1 MRKSSDRFW
10 RSAVLY
16 SLFIW
21 LGIMVFLPNVMVLLA
36 SFLTPDEKYFL
47 SLPLNVGN
55 YALLKDPVLL
65 KIILKSLNIAV
76 ITTLFCL
83 IIGYPF
89 AYCIAKAPQ
98 QFRPFLLMLVVVPFW
113 TNSLMRNYALISLL
127 SANGVLNSFLMKTG
141 LISEPIQILYTDW
154 AVLIGMAYTLLPFMV
169 LPVFASLEKIDKA
182 LLEAARDLGAGAA
195 ATFFRIVVPLSFP
208 GIIAGC
214 IMVLLPALSL
224 FYVSD
229 ILGGADSV
237 VIGSIIRNKFMIARD
252 WPVGSAIS
260 IALTVLMLVLLK
272 AYYKSG
278 NSSEEEQTLW

>member
-1 MRKSSDRFW
+1 MFKSSDRFW

-16 SLFIW
+16 ALFIW
-21 LGIMVFLPNVMVLLA
+21 LGIMVFFPNMLVLLA
-36 SFLTPDEKYFL
+36 SFLSPDEEYFL
-47 SLPLNVGN
+47 SLPLNVRN
-55 YALLKDPVLL
+55 YELLKDPVLL
-65 KIILKSLNIAV
+65 KIILKSVEIAAA
-76 ITTLFCL
+76 TTFFCL
-83 IIGYPF
+83 IAGYPF

-98 QFRPFLLMLVVVPFW
+98 TFRPFLLMLVVVPFW
-113 TNSLMRNYALISLL
+113 TNSLIRNYALIALL
-127 SANGVLNSFLMKTG
+127 SANGMLNSFLMKIG
-141 LISEPIQILYTDW
+141 LIDAPLQILYTDW
-154 AVLIGMAYTLLPFMV
+154 AVLIGMAYTLLPFMI

-182 LLEAARDLGAGAA
+182 LIEAARDLGAGSA

-229 ILGGADSV
+229 ILGGANSV
-237 VIGSIIRNKFMIARD
+237 VVGSIIRNKFMIARD

-260 IALTVLMLVLLK
+260 VALTVVMLILLK

-278 NSSEEEQTLW
+278 NPSDEEQTLW

>member
-1 MRKSSDRFW
+1 
-10 RSAVLY
+10 
-16 SLFIW
+16 
-21 LGIMVFLPNVMVLLA
+21 
-36 SFLTPDEKYFL
+36 
-47 SLPLNVGN
+47 
-55 YALLKDPVLL
+55 
-65 KIILKSLNIAV
+65 
-76 ITTLFCL
+76 
-83 IIGYPF
+83 
-89 AYCIAKAPQ
+89 
-98 QFRPFLLMLVVVPFW
+98 
-113 TNSLMRNYALISLL
+113 MRNYALISLL

>member
-141 LISEPIQILYTDW
+141 LISEPLQILYTDW